1 MAHRALVA
9 YERPDG
15 RYNLHYSHEG
25 AYQLRLATDITA
37 ETPFGGTV
45 PSSDQRN
52 RLELMLEV
60 QPDGAA
66 ISVDSG
72 RYCATPVEMEPKGI
86 ALTLETIC
94 AERLYYLTHEA
105 FYVVDREFDITAY
118 RTFSFAMD
126 HVAHRTSEGTTVGNG
141 ALVPVRWN
149 DGEPVGDGVLR
160 GRLRALRSITRDMLD
175 RDVFDENEARTYMIE
190 KLQAWVNDDAEIHVH
205 RAPE

>member
-25 AYQLRLATDITA
+25 AYELRLATDITS
-37 ETPFGGTV
+37 ETPFGGKV
-45 PSSDQRN
+45 PSTDQRN

-60 QPDGAA
+60 QPDGAG

-72 RYCATPVEMEPKGI
+72 RYRATPVEMEPNAI
-86 ALTLETIC
+86 ALTLDTIC

-105 FYVVDREFDITAY
+105 FYVVDREFDVTAY
-118 RTFSFAMD
+118 RTFSFTMD
-126 HVAHRTSEGTTVGNG
+126 HVAHRTNEGTTVGNG

-149 DGEPVGDGVLR
+149 DGVGF
-160 GRLRALRSITRDMLD
+160 A
-175 RDVFDENEARTYMIE
+175 
-190 KLQAWVNDDAEIHVH
+190 H
-205 RAPE
+205 

>member
-25 AYQLRLATDITA
+25 AYELRLATDITA

-45 PSSDQRN
+45 PSTDQRN

-72 RYCATPVEMEPKGI
+72 RYRATPVEMEPKAI

-105 FYVVDREFDITAY
+105 FYVVDREFNITAY
-118 RTFSFAMD
+118 RTVSFAMD
-126 HVAHRTSEGTTVGNG
+126 HVAHRTNEGTTAGNG

-175 RDVFDENEARTYMIE
+175 RDVFDEDEARAYMVK
-190 KLQAWVNDDAEIHVH
+190 KLRAWVHDDAEIHVH
-205 RAPE
+205 RATE